1 MDTSQITNLLYRNV
15 NLRSIDI
22 IKNLNILLIITS
34 VVLAA

>member
-15 NLRSIDI
+15 NFRSIDI